1 MAFQF
6 KRDRNE
12 NLVLTLAG
20 DIDLEVTPDIKAQLA
35 SQLGDAASLDIDAAK
50 VSYLDSSGVSIL
62 VIAMQS
68 CKQKRIS
75 LSVSRV
81 SEEAMRVLQLAKL
94 DKILPIGEMT
104 GKAHLVDVD
113 VFSDVGAQDSQIA
126 DQVHEQEDM
135 PAAADPMG
143 GGSSD
148 DDLIAA
154 LASGDMAGGDMSGTD
169 SAPASSPEPAAA
181 PPEPAPTPAEAP
193 AAQPAEIQMTPEP
206 APAAIPEP
214 SPAPAAPAAQPATPS
229 PDSAS
234 DGSSNDGGGN
244 GGGGNGGGGDGGSFT
259 PGTFG

>member
-6 KRDRNE
+6 KRDRSE
-12 NLVLTLAG
+12 NLTLTLAG
-20 DIDLEVTPDIKAQLA
+20 DIDLEVTPDIKTQLS
-35 SQLGDAASLDIDAAK
+35 SQLGDAASLNIDAAS

-68 CKQKRIS
+68 CKQKRIN

-113 VFSDVGAQDSQIA
+113 VFSDVGTNDTQIA
-126 DQVHEQEDM
+126 EQVSAGDAQAADNNMGNDM
-135 PAAADPMG
+135 SGDMSGDMGAAA
-143 GGSSD
+143 SD

-154 LASGDMAGGDMSGTD
+154 LSAGNVSN
-169 SAPASSPEPAAA
+169 EPAAA
-181 PPEPAPTPAEAP
+181 PQATELE
-193 AAQPAEIQMTPEP
+193 MTPEP
-206 APAAIPEP
+206 AAEPTAEP
-214 SPAPAAPAAQPATPS
+214 SPAPEASPTPAPAPS
-229 PDSAS
+229 PAPQPTQDNSGS
-234 DGSSNDGGGN
+234 DDGNNNGN
-244 GGGGNGGGGDGGSFT
+244 SGGGSFT

>member
-6 KRDRNE
+6 KRDRSE

-68 CKQKRIS
+68 CKQKRIN

-154 LASGDMAGGDMSGTD
+154 LASGDMSGTD
-169 SAPASSPEPAAA
+169 STPAPSPEPAAA

-206 APAAIPEP
+206 VPAAAPAP
-214 SPAPAAPAAQPATPS
+214 SPAPAAPAAQPAAPS
-229 PDSAS
+229 PNSAS
-234 DGSSNDGGGN
+234 DGGSNDGGSNDGGGN
-244 GGGGNGGGGDGGSFT
+244 GGGDGGGFT

>member
-6 KRDRNE
+6 KRDRSE
-12 NLVLTLAG
+12 NLTLTLAG
-20 DIDLEVTPDIKAQLA
+20 DIDLEVTPDIKTQLS
-35 SQLGDAASLDIDAAK
+35 SQLGDAASLNIDAAS

-68 CKQKRIS
+68 CKQKRIN

-113 VFSDVGAQDSQIA
+113 VFSDVGTNDSQIA
-126 DQVHEQEDM
+126 EQITAGDAQAANADM
-135 PAAADPMG
+135 GDPMG
-143 GGSSD
+143 AASD

-154 LASGDMAGGDMSGTD
+154 LSAGNVSN
-169 SAPASSPEPAAA
+169 EPAAA
-181 PPEPAPTPAEAP
+181 PQATELE
-193 AAQPAEIQMTPEP
+193 MTPEP
-206 APAAIPEP
+206 AAEPTAEP
-214 SPAPAAPAAQPATPS
+214 SPAPEASPTPAPAPS
-229 PDSAS
+229 PAPQPTQDNSGS
-234 DGSSNDGGGN
+234 DDGNNNGN
-244 GGGGNGGGGDGGSFT
+244 SGGGSFT

>member
-6 KRDRNE
+6 KRDRSE
-12 NLVLTLAG
+12 NLTLTLAG
-20 DIDLEVTPDIKAQLA
+20 DIDLEVTPDIKNQLS
-35 SQLGDAASLDIDAAK
+35 SQLGDAASLNIDAAS

-68 CKQKRIS
+68 CKQKRIN

-113 VFSDVGAQDSQIA
+113 VFSDVGTNDSQIA
-126 DQVHEQEDM
+126 EQVTAGDAQAADNNMGNDM
-135 PAAADPMG
+135 SGDMGAAA
-143 GGSSD
+143 SD

-154 LASGDMAGGDMSGTD
+154 LSAGNVSN
-169 SAPASSPEPAAA
+169 EPAAA
-181 PPEPAPTPAEAP
+181 PQATELE
-193 AAQPAEIQMTPEP
+193 MTPEP
-206 APAAIPEP
+206 AAEPTAEP
-214 SPAPAAPAAQPATPS
+214 SPAPEASPTPAPAPS
-229 PDSAS
+229 PAPQPTQDNSGS
-234 DGSSNDGGGN
+234 DDGNNNGN
-244 GGGGNGGGGDGGSFT
+244 SGGGSFT